1 MLFHTHTSNCPALH
15 RFSEICH
22 SAHSFTL
29 SDETCW
35 RWAISPVVF
44 WSLVSCAGRVRLEV
58 RVCTA
63 PAGCEADAGLAGRC
77 IAVYGTTGIALC
89 LSSREWLPVQPSGS
103 RVQVGLYPWQAGSGA
118 LPCSAGC
125 WTEPRKWNSVSGW
138 RAALSGGVAPREG
151 HRWLCLP
158 PLLNWLHDLG
168 EFSYPC
174 CILLIFWRCMLF
186 LHFDISEIRVHF
198 TNIIP

>member
-1 MLFHTHTSNCPALH
+1 MKPAEDEPSALLCFGPWLVVPGGCAW
-15 RFSEICH
+15 RFGF
-22 SAHSFTL
+22 ARRQQGVRPMPVWL
-29 SDETCW
+29 G
-35 RWAISPVVF
+35 AASP
-44 WSLVSCAGRVRLEV
+44 CAVRQASP
-58 RVCTA
+58 CA
-63 PAGCEADAGLAGRC
+63 
-77 IAVYGTTGIALC
+77 
-89 LSSREWLPVQPSGS
+89 REWLPVQPSGS